1 MSHSE
6 AMEILGMLAVKLEIE
21 MRFKER
27 EAIEY
32 AIGKLT
38 SQDTKDAMS
47 LAEQIY
53 QSAIEANDM
62 YRRGLI

>member
-1 MSHSE
+1 MLHSE
-6 AMEILGMLAVKLEIE
+6 AMQILGMLAVKLEAQ
-21 MRFKER
+21 MRFDER
-27 EAIEY
+27 EAVEY
-32 AIGKLT
+32 AISKLT
-38 SQDTKDAMS
+38 AQDTKEAMS

>member
-1 MSHSE
+1 MLHSE
-6 AMEILGMLAVKLEIE
+6 AMQILGMLAVKLDIE

-27 EAIEY
+27 EAIDY
-32 AIGKLT
+32 AISKLT
-38 SQDTKDAMS
+38 AQDTKEAMS

-53 QSAIEANDM
+53 QSAIEAHDM